1 MKKFRFLILVVA
13 LFSGVNF
20 ALAQTGYVKPIGK
33 VRKSVSQYIEEYR
46 EDAIREMQEDG
57 IPASITLAQGIQ
69 ESNAGN
75 SPLAIHANNHFGIK
89 CTKEWDGSSYIQD
102 DDKKDECFRKYET
115 VFDSY
120 ADHSRFLKSRPRYAF
135 LFQLDK
141 MDYKGWSNGLKAS
154 GYATDPLYARR
165 LIKII
170 EDNKLFYLD
179 TIQPISPELIASV
192 EKYLNTGSPKV
203 RKSTYAGQNETYELP
218 YSKRQIELINDRKC
232 IHTRMG
238 ETADEISTEYS
249 IDPRL
254 ICRYNE
260 IEKDSKSRFKP
271 GQIIFL
277 QPKKNKAQEDF
288 HTVISGETMYSIS
301 QKYGV
306 KLKKLYRKNRMEPGT
321 EPVVGTQLSL
331 RKNK

>member
-1 MKKFRFLILVVA
+1 MKAVRLLILVVA
-13 LFSGVNF
+13 LFLGLHS
-20 ALAQTGYVKPIGK
+20 ALAQTKVKK
-33 VRKSVSQYIEEYR
+33 TVREYIDEYK

-89 CTKEWDGSSYIQD
+89 CTKEWDGPSYIQD

-141 MDYKGWSNGLKAS
+141 LDYKGWSNGLKAS

-170 EDNKLFYLD
+170 EDNELFYLD
-179 TIQPISPELIASV
+179 TIRPISPELVASV
-192 EKYLNTGSPKV
+192 EKYLNTGNPRV
-203 RKSTYAGQNETYELP
+203 RISSYTGQKETYELP
-218 YSKRQIELINDRKC
+218 YSKRQIELINDRRC
-232 IHTRMG
+232 IYTRMG
-238 ETADEISTEYS
+238 ETVDEISTEYS

-260 IEKDSKSRFKP
+260 IAKETKSRFKP

-277 QPKKNKAQEDF
+277 QPKKNKAAEAF
-288 HTVISGETMYSIS
+288 HTVVNGETMYSIS
-301 QKYGV
+301 QKYGI

-321 EPVVGTQLSL
+321 EPLPGTQLSL
-331 RKNK
+331 RKNQ